1 MINELE
7 FEVMKKQV
15 YIQPVVD
22 VMNVSLSTPILVG
35 SGGNINNS
43 GGSGIDP
50 D

>member
-1 MINELE
+1 
-7 FEVMKKQV
+7 MKKQV

-22 VMNVSLSTPILVG
+22 VMNVSLSAPILVG
-35 SGGNINNS
+35 SCGSGNINNS